1 MPGPTAVT
9 RASGGMR
16 QNFGFKNIDSEH
28 MEQQAMQ
35 GAVTQKALQQQS
47 SNTPIKQSA
56 QSKNKKPQQSTQS
69 QAQKPQSLIPPRE
82 VGSLKQELITRPAKD
97 IIKELRKF
105 FDINLLLGID
115 PINDTPE
122 KQAKKK
128 QLHARYQQLT
138 EAEQKVA
145 RERYQQQLQQQQ
157 EEEKQQQVK
166 KKKAQ
171 QQQQASIAPPSSVSK
186 KPGLIGFGKG
196 SKGKAMGRL
205 QQQLKTIGVVGGAN

>member
-35 GAVTQKALQQQS
+35 GAVAQKALQQQS
-47 SNTPIKQSA
+47 SNSPTKQSA
-56 QSKNKKPQQSTQS
+56 QSQT
-69 QAQKPQSLIPPRE
+69 QKPQKTTPPRE
-82 VGSLKQELITRPAKD
+82 VGSLKQELVTRPIED
-97 IIKELRKF
+97 IKKELHKF
-105 FDINLLLGID
+105 VDLNLLLGID
-115 PINDTPE
+115 PTNDTPE

-145 RERYQQQLQQQQ
+145 RERYQQKLQQEQ
-157 EEEKQQQVK
+157 EEEKQQQAE
-166 KKKAQ
+166 KKKAEQ
-171 QQQQASIAPPSSVSK
+171 QKQANIAPPSSVSK
-186 KPGLIGFGKG
+186 KPGLIGVGKG

-205 QQQLKTIGVVGGAN
+205 QQQIRTMGVVGGAN